1 MPVNIE
7 YLHYFLDVAKT
18 KSIAQAAKLNFISSQ
33 GMSRA
38 MGELEKELGCQL
50 FIRYSNKLSLSPVGE
65 ELVDAAARVVDDY
78 GALLDLAAA
87 KSQPDHTPCGSILLD
102 CQNVATLAFFTK
114 EAKDYLFGTRE
125 IIFRESQNSQIRQS
139 LLTSLAERPD
149 DALPAVGLFCFF
161 NQERHSE
168 KEGIA
173 ALEERGFR
181 YRPYLRTYD
190 KAMASAASPLAQ
202 LDVLTDE
209 DIATRPLV
217 ATNSHLYS
225 VLAKRF
231 GRDAIALSSANFALR
246 RQMVESDSAVSFL
259 PAIAELTM
267 PEERDFVLRDMER
280 PYEVEIGFAGRE
292 RDLERPCFRR
302 LIDILDD
309 FYRAHQDSG
318 LYTLCE

>member
-1 MPVNIE
+1 MNIE

-50 FIRYSNKLSLSPVGE
+50 FIRYSNKLSLSPAGE
-65 ELVDAAARVVDDY
+65 GLVDAAARVIDDY
-78 GALLDLAAA
+78 NDLLELAAA
-87 KSQPDHTPCGSILLD
+87 KSQPEHASCGSILLD

-114 EAKDYLFGTRE
+114 EAKDYIFGTRE

-139 LLTSLAERPD
+139 LLTSLAERSD
-149 DALPAVGLFCFF
+149 DALPPIGLFCFF

-168 KEGIA
+168 EEGIA
-173 ALEERGFR
+173 ALEEHGLR

-190 KAMASAASPLAQ
+190 MAMVCADSPLAE
-202 LDVLTDE
+202 LDVLTDA

-217 ATNSHLYS
+217 ATNSHLYN
-225 VLAKRF
+225 VLMKRF
-231 GRDAIALSSANFALR
+231 GRDAISLSSANFSLR
-246 RQMVESDSAVSFL
+246 RQMVENDSAVSFL

-267 PEERDFVLRDMER
+267 PEDRAFVLRPMER
-280 PYEVEIGFAGRE
+280 PYEVEIGFIGRE

-302 LIDILDD
+302 LIEILDA
-309 FYRAHQDSG
+309 FYRDHQESG
-318 LYTLCE
+318 LYALCG

>member
-1 MPVNIE
+1 MNIE

-50 FIRYSNKLSLSPVGE
+50 FIRYSNKLALSPIGEGLVG
-65 ELVDAAARVVDDY
+65 AAERVVSDY
-78 GALLDLAAA
+78 SALLDLAAA
-87 KSQPDHTPCGSILLD
+87 KSQPEHASCSSILLD
-102 CQNVATLAFFTK
+102 CQNVATLAFFTQ

-125 IIFRESQNSQIRQS
+125 IIFRESQNSQIRQG
-139 LLTSLAERPD
+139 LLANLADRSD
-149 DALPAVGLFCFF
+149 DALPTIGLFCFF

-168 KEGIA
+168 GEGIA
-173 ALEERGFR
+173 TLEERGFR
-181 YRPYLRTYD
+181 YRPYLRTFD
-190 KAMASAASPLAQ
+190 KAMVCATSPLAQ
-202 LDVLTDE
+202 LDVLTDA

-225 VLAKRF
+225 VLIKRF
-231 GRDAIALSSANFALR
+231 GRDAISLSSANFALR

-259 PAIAELTM
+259 PAIADLTM
-267 PEERDFVLRDMER
+267 PEDRSFVLRDMER
-280 PYEVEIGFAGRE
+280 PYEVEIGFVGRE
-292 RDLERPCFRR
+292 RDFEQPCFRR

-309 FYRAHQDSG
+309 FYRARQDTG
-318 LYTLCE
+318 LYALCE